1 MHGWNWNRV
10 LTLLTD
16 IQWNARCMLSV
27 LILKSIS
34 HIDFLQSRLSL
45 LLSLCHCKV
54 PCHCP
59 ALCGMAEHK
68 LLRRCPP
75 LFNSRENGM
84 LLWQD
89 AFYSLPQQNGAFECP
104 SSRIHL
110 RGILASS
117 IHVYASIKLTGK
129 IMKFSLVLHFLT
141 QKGGRTKQEEG
152 NVRRSIWSESEPIS
166 QTNFCN
172 AIGSFVSIA
181 AAPRHE
187 KNLLSL
193 LKQSQL

>member
-1 MHGWNWNRV
+1 MVNLPTFDLVLVEWRIRILCWFESFPGRV
-10 LTLLTD
+10 ACNLSHMTGH
-16 IQWNARCMLSV
+16 NARLELEQGVDRHPMECSMHAVQSV
-27 LILKSIS
+27 LILESIS

-110 RGILASS
+110 SGILASS

-152 NVRRSIWSESEPIS
+152 NVRRSI
-166 QTNFCN
+166 
-172 AIGSFVSIA
+172 
-181 AAPRHE
+181 
-187 KNLLSL
+187 
-193 LKQSQL
+193 